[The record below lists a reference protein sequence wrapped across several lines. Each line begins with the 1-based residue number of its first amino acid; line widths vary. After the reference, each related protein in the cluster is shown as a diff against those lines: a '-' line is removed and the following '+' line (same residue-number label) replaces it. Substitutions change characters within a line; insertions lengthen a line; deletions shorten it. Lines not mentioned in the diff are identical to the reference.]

1 MEPFAGVPL
10 VIVAF
15 EFEGGCHLC
24 IAEEPVSEL
33 VIEVVGATLDKCA
46 DGFGFGESDEERIVV
61 SAFDF

>member
-15 EFEGGCHLC
+15 EFEGGCHLS

-46 DGFGFGESDEERIVV
+46 NCFGF
-61 SAFDF
+61 